1 MPKANDRGIKFIGVG
16 WLGLGALGLVYV
28 LFGLLLLAQGITPG
42 EAAVREGY
50 WGYFLMALALGA
62 IGMFNGFALLLR
74 YPVARL
80 TLAIS
85 SWVMLLPALV
95 FVFPLLVL
103 LPSLW
108 LTMLQGGKETFTS
121 YLARGKANSQ

>member
-1 MPKANDRGIKFIGVG
+1 MPKPNDRGIKFIGVG

-28 LFGLLLLAQGITPG
+28 LFGLLSPEGITPG

-50 WGYFLMALALGA
+50 WWYFLMALALGA

-108 LTMLQGGKETFTS
+108 LTMLQGGKETFTR
-121 YLARGKANSQ
+121 YLAREKANSQ